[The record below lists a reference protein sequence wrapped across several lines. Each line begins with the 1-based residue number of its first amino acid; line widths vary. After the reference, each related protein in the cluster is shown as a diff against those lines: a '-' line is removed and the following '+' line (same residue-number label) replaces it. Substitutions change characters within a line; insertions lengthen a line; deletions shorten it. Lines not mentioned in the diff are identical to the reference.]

1 MKKVHIRALG
11 ALLGCFITIFSLR
24 ISASAVAIVDSG
36 YYGGE
41 GDGTN
46 ISWTLD
52 ADGVLTVSGT
62 GNMKGSTYPEPENAW
77 SGWDHLRD
85 SIRQV
90 VVTEGVATIG
100 NEAFR
105 DCPNLTGVSFPNSIM
120 WIRDSA
126 FARCNALTT
135 ITIPKS
141 VKSLGHFAFSDCSSL
156 KSISFEEGFQSYG
169 MGAFDGC
176 ASLTSLTFPKTVTNI
191 YDLTFD
197 NCKSLKSIYFCGKAP
212 YVWEPASPS
221 SASYTIYYISGMTGW
236 TDSSAYDAVKETWHG
251 KPLKTW
257 TGDSDSGKIKLVSSS
272 PLNGQV
278 GFKKNDPLILTF
290 SQDISQNPDWTKG
303 SICIKS
309 YMTDRTVLEIDSL
322 KYLELGGAVD
332 GTTMTIPGALQNLDN
347 IQYYITIAPDVIA
360 ANRAVDGEVPTFS
373 GISTRDALCF
383 EAKILG
389 CPDFKMGVDTF
400 SFTQNIHK
408 NGFNDNYYITDVDL
422 EILKNRVGITDY
434 IWEKYINYGRGYN
447 SFYSGEHKGACFGIA
462 SVMALMKTGALS
474 PSTFDYDAGD
484 VFSMDWPKNNS
495 QVASLIHYYHY
506 LQYYKPF
513 KHEDKGKTQREKTEE
528 LVEALIYG
536 KNPVIFN
543 FEFFELT
550 KQEHAVLAYAINTD
564 FDTNYYLVYVAD
576 PNFLVQYGERTGDPA
591 CVPDP
596 GVLRINKSTM
606 EVDTLTVCSR
616 NRRTMDSDIG
626 LYTTYQYNVKKVKSV
641 ISDLSIFEEFNLQK
655 AHENPN
661 NQSGASSESPF
672 GELVTSAN
680 TFSVLAGTKR
690 ATVTNGIISGDLSL
704 QMVDSGDGLNI
715 FYLEGADSY
724 TITYPDSSENRTT
737 SLYYDG
743 PLGKVCGAADS
754 NANVLRFAA
763 SGLTSISGA
772 TEKSVVVGLI
782 NANLQSSSFV
792 KVDSENS
799 NICLRTETGKCK
811 ISSTSSLG
819 STVVEGIN
827 QNTSATVNAVI
838 SGSSADVYE
847 GSIAHSNDLILE
859 EDGEVLAFS
868 DLPGKLG
875 GSVGWNYVSEAGQIR
890 FSGEMPKGGYVFAAF
905 YADSRKLIEVRVVN
919 STDDILTVPSD
930 CKTLDMFLLGE
941 DMRPL
946 CVNQTVIVQIS
957 NGAIPFDPVNKRL
970 E

>member
-41 GDGTN
+41 GDGAN

-62 GNMKGSTYPEPENAW
+62 GNMKGSTYPEPENDW

-90 VVTEGVATIG
+90 VITEGVATIG

-176 ASLTSLTFPKTVTNI
+176 ASLMSLTFPKTVTDI

-212 YVWEPASPS
+212 YVWESASPS

-303 SICIKS
+303 SIYIKS
-309 YMTDRTVLEIDSL
+309 YYTDATIAEIDES
-322 KYLELGGAVD
+322 KFNEID
-332 GTTMTIPGALQNLDN
+332 GTILGNQMIIPEALNFPVEK
-347 IQYYITIAPDVIA
+347 YYILIDPDVIV
-360 ANRAVDGEVPTFS
+360 AVNPTEGVFP
-373 GISTRDALCF
+373 GISDKDTLSF
-383 EAKILG
+383 EAKLYG
-389 CPDFKMGVDTF
+389 SDFKMGRDSLRFNNHLVKYAEYIREWEWTELVSKAGNDTISVYQLLIAKHF
-400 SFTQNIHK
+400 E
-408 NGFNDNYYITDVDL
+408 GGV
-422 EILKNRVGITDY
+422 
-434 IWEKYINYGRGYN
+434 
-447 SFYSGEHKGACFGIA
+447 CFG
-462 SVMALMKTGALS
+462 MAAFMQQLYKGVVDSTQFGART
-474 PSTFDYDAGD
+474 PSEMAMTDQ
-484 VFSMDWPKNNS
+484 VKSM
-495 QVASLIHYYHY
+495 VAYYH
-506 LQYYKPF
+506 LAQKLPQF
-513 KHEDKGKTQREKTEE
+513 RGADKADRNKGQDDLAKEIISSLMIDPMPIIVNLK
-528 LVEALIYG
+528 EAEITSFLPANLSNG
-536 KNPVIFN
+536 DH
-543 FEFFELT
+543 T
-550 KQEHAVLAYAINTD
+550 VLAYAVD
-564 FDTNYYLVYVAD
+564 AFSDESNYIVY
-576 PNFLVQYGERTGDPA
+576 
-591 CVPDP
+591 
-596 GVLRINKSTM
+596 I
-606 EVDTLTVCSR
+606 
-616 NRRTMDSDIG
+616 
-626 LYTTYQYNVKKVKSV
+626 
-641 ISDLSIFEEFNLQK
+641 
-655 AHENPN
+655 
-661 NQSGASSESPF
+661 
-672 GELVTSAN
+672 
-680 TFSVLAGTKR
+680 
-690 ATVTNGIISGDLSL
+690 
-704 QMVDSGDGLNI
+704 
-715 FYLEGADSY
+715 
-724 TITYPDSSENRTT
+724 
-737 SLYYDG
+737 
-743 PLGKVCGAADS
+743 ADS
-754 NANVLRFAA
+754 NAMRTSWQDTGGDVMAYTCYPTIMLVDKATYSIVSYTNYPVDMKTTAPSPYPQKVWLDSVYSGEDATLLDLLNPYGGKKPATQNLPFTVLDTTASSFSITANGRSAVVTNGAVTGDLELYSGNSTCGLNMYYIEDADNYTITFSDTSEKRTTILYCNNSADRFCGEVTSDAT
-763 SGLTSISGA
+763 SFQFRSDGQVSISGA
-772 TEKSVVVGLI
+772 TSLSTVGTLL
-782 NANLQSSSFV
+782 NMDSGHLAAV
-792 KVDSENS
+792 KVTSENADLILRAENEKC
-799 NICLRTETGKCK
+799 NIA
-811 ISSTSSLG
+811 STSKLG
-819 STVVEGIN
+819 AVTVEGIN